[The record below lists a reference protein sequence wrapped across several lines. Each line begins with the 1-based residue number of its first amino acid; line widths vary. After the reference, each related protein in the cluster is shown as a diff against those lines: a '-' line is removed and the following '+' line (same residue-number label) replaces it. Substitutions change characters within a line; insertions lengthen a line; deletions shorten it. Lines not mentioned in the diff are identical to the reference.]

1 MKPLAPNTIKN
12 TIGSWYESSWPWSTI
27 SNQHGSEPKLWPQVS
42 TWSKIGHDDQ
52 VCLGRFGLPYFGWY
66 IYDIF
71 RWAIYIWCDLMY
83 SNENESFFIF
93 NSSYN
98 RLENALNFNLGQVYP
113 NPDQDYSNVIVII
126 SWYTCAYCLLFS

>member
-1 MKPLAPNTIKN
+1 
-12 TIGSWYESSWPWSTI
+12 
-27 SNQHGSEPKLWPQVS
+27 
-42 TWSKIGHDDQ
+42 
-52 VCLGRFGLPYFGWY
+52 
-66 IYDIF
+66 
-71 RWAIYIWCDLMY
+71 MY

-126 SWYTCAYCLLFS
+126 PRYTCAYCLFFG